1 MPQGNKLIEFES
13 ISDVMIELLY
23 TSMNGGDGFRQQV
36 ADLPK
41 MRSRSWSSLLQP
53 ATQMPADW
61 YAFMTG
67 PVVKA
72 EQTLSLSIPGLSR
85 SNVSGGAVTSVYLRL
100 ITAEGVSTR
109 SANDYVT
116 VTIGVGTP
124 TLITLDRKSTRLN
137 SMH

>member
-1 MPQGNKLIEFES
+1 
-13 ISDVMIELLY
+13 
-23 TSMNGGDGFRQQV
+23 MNGGDGFRQQV
-36 ADLPK
+36 SDLPQ

-72 EQTLSLSIPGLSR
+72 EQTLSLSIPVLSR

-100 ITAEGVSTR
+100 ITAEGVYTR

-116 VTIGVGTP
+116 VRSEARRVGKEWVRTVRSRWSQ
-124 TLITLDRKSTRLN
+124 DD
-137 SMH
+137 

>member
-36 ADLPK
+36 SDLPQ
-41 MRSRSWSSLLQP
+41 MRSRSWSCLLQP
-53 ATQMPADW
+53 ATQMQADW

-72 EQTLSLSIPGLSR
+72 EQTLILSIPGLSR
-85 SNVSGGAVTSVYLRL
+85 SHVSGGAVPSLYLPSITSQGCSHLSPHDSV
-100 ITAEGVSTR
+100 IPH
-109 SANDYVT
+109 NH
-116 VTIGVGTP
+116 P
-124 TLITLDRKSTRLN
+124 
-137 SMH
+137 

>member
-36 ADLPK
+36 SDLPQ

-72 EQTLSLSIPGLSR
+72 KQTPSLSIQGLAR
-85 SNVSGGAVTSVYLRL
+85 PHVSDGAVTRVYQ
-100 ITAEGVSTR
+100 IG
-109 SANDYVT
+109 SASGRGRV
-116 VTIGVGTP
+116 
-124 TLITLDRKSTRLN
+124 R
-137 SMH
+137 